1 MATLFS
7 SGFSHGCY
15 YQILN
20 GQDGVKAFVATPIAE
35 KETTAI
41 DIDFAKK
48 WVDNQVAQ
56 YLRTME
62 YED

>member
-1 MATLFS
+1 MATLCS

-15 YQILN
+15 FQILN
-20 GQDGVKAFVATPIAE
+20 EQDGVRAYIATPFTE
-35 KETTAI
+35 KETIAI
-41 DIDFAKK
+41 DVDFAKK

>member
-1 MATLFS
+1 MATLCS
-7 SGFSHGCY
+7 SGFTHGCY
-15 YQILN
+15 FQILN
-20 GQDGVKAFVATPIAE
+20 EQDGVKAYVATPSFE

-41 DIDFAKK
+41 DVDFAQK
-48 WVDNQVAQ
+48 WVDRQVAQ